1 MRCQPFSLC
10 IHAQPGLVSN
20 CTYSRIHKH
29 SNVPPFLS
37 LSLVAHFRSS
47 LHHVFHCFGSRSF
60 RVSCI
65 HGSATHYG
73 AYLILF
79 YSQGPY
85 PQSMQ
90 LLYSIVLLCLGRHP
104 LQNPHYIKPEIG
116 KLPKSTVERIPL
128 VIYIPPP
135 PDDVGSPVSLPT
147 AVHSYPPK
155 PPPVVRKKRFAFIPR
170 RIKKAGP
177 SENQVED
184 AVKTSQ
190 LVDNNEEA
198 ETWEDNW
205 VKSEDYGFVRLD
217 RNRAVCAIC
226 LMDFEEPTKKST
238 VPERNAEMNQ
248 RDDPA
253 LPREEVEFPVERIT
267 EEERNAL
274 PQLQDA
280 GEGPQ
285 PLRLLKCHHVF
296 HVRSS
301 ATF

>member
-1 MRCQPFSLC
+1 
-10 IHAQPGLVSN
+10 
-20 CTYSRIHKH
+20 
-29 SNVPPFLS
+29 
-37 LSLVAHFRSS
+37 
-47 LHHVFHCFGSRSF
+47 
-60 RVSCI
+60 
-65 HGSATHYG
+65 
-73 AYLILF
+73 
-79 YSQGPY
+79 
-85 PQSMQ
+85 MQ

-116 KLPKSTVERIPL
+116 KLPKSIVERIPL

-135 PDDVGSPVSLPT
+135 PDDVGSPVSLPM

-177 SENQVED
+177 SENQVEED
-184 AVKTSQ
+184 TVKTSKP
-190 LVDNNEEA
+190 VDNSGEA

-205 VKSEDYGFVRLD
+205 VQYEEYGFVRLD

-238 VPERNAEMNQ
+238 VLDKNAEVNQ
-248 RDDPA
+248 HRDPTPSGEGVDI
-253 LPREEVEFPVERIT
+253 PVEHIT
-267 EEERNAL
+267 EEERNTL
-274 PQLQDA
+274 PQLRDA

-296 HVRSS
+296 HVR
-301 ATF
+301 